1 MMLAVSGGKG
11 SRKVKLLVVERQ
23 CGRGWAQYME
33 KNFARTNRNECMSGS
48 YEMSTKGFLAE
59 VR

>member
-33 KNFARTNRNECMSGS
+33 KNFARTNQNECMSCN
-48 YEMSTKGFLAE
+48 
-59 VR
+59 